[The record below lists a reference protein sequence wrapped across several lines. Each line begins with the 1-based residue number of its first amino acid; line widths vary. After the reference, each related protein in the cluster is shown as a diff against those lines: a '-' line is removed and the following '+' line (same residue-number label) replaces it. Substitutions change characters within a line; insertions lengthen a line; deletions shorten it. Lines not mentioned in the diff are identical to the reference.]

1 MNRKWIFAFLLA
13 SISASHAHAGYDELK
28 KEFEEYKPPSY
39 YRVRQHPAQTEA
51 EKRED
56 SEFNDVKRQIAEQ
69 KSQWE
74 RSLIPKDNKTSFFQP
89 DPDLLERIRPALSDA
104 DVAAKALGGDLSL
117 KSLEIL
123 TLLRNPGIK
132 AAENG
137 FRAAVETF
145 SQVLN
150 LDEILRQ
157 YTAFT
162 EGIKTG
168 VGPMKGK
175 DPVKMKFPFP
185 GVLSLKAQIV
195 DQGVRAARDDLEIAR
210 REALVAAR
218 KAYWKLLFVHN
229 AQGITKE
236 TLDLLN
242 YLEAVAR
249 TRYEAGKTS
258 YQDVVKVR
266 ITRKTLEE
274 NLTTL
279 RERQQNLELKIIELL
294 NLSPGIQVGSPKDEV
309 PSREI
314 PSLNPLYEIAHEK
327 RQELRRLQA
336 VLAKMESMIELAETL
351 ILPPY
356 TLNLSVYEDE
366 ALNQVGSLAT
376 KETFPITTKAS
387 KGTGLPKM
395 PWYGTNDAYLRQ
407 TRQRLLALKEDLKL
421 EESRT
426 STLVRKAW
434 FELDRAMREMSL
446 YQKTVI
452 NLSQSALDVS
462 TRGYESGNVTFADV
476 ISSYTIWLEARLT
489 FERKRSDLG
498 ITWAELERI
507 LGTSFRPRKAV
518 LKPKLKD

>member
-1 MNRKWIFAFLLA
+1 
-13 SISASHAHAGYDELK
+13 
-28 KEFEEYKPPSY
+28 
-39 YRVRQHPAQTEA
+39 
-51 EKRED
+51 
-56 SEFNDVKRQIAEQ
+56 
-69 KSQWE
+69 
-74 RSLIPKDNKTSFFQP
+74 
-89 DPDLLERIRPALSDA
+89 
-104 DVAAKALGGDLSL
+104 
-117 KSLEIL
+117 
-123 TLLRNPGIK
+123 
-132 AAENG
+132 
-137 FRAAVETF
+137 
-145 SQVLN
+145 
-150 LDEILRQ
+150 
-157 YTAFT
+157 
-162 EGIKTG
+162 
-168 VGPMKGK
+168 
-175 DPVKMKFPFP
+175 
-185 GVLSLKAQIV
+185 
-195 DQGVRAARDDLEIAR
+195 
-210 REALVAAR
+210 
-218 KAYWKLLFVHN
+218 
-229 AQGITKE
+229 
-236 TLDLLN
+236 
-242 YLEAVAR
+242 
-249 TRYEAGKTS
+249 
-258 YQDVVKVR
+258 
-266 ITRKTLEE
+266 
-274 NLTTL
+274 
-279 RERQQNLELKIIELL
+279 
-294 NLSPGIQVGSPKDEV
+294 
-309 PSREI
+309 
-314 PSLNPLYEIAHEK
+314 
-327 RQELRRLQA
+327 
-336 VLAKMESMIELAETL
+336 MIELAETL